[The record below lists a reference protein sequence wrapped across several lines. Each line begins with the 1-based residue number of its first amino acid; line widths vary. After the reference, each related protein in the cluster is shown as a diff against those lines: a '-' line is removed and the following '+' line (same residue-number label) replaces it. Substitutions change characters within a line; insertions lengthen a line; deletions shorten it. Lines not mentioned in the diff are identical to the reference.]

1 MILDLIAALIIT
13 YGFYRGYSNGLINT
27 VVDTLSIVVALVVAP
42 KFSPILIDYLQDAVN
57 MNPAFEFVLGFL
69 IVFFVVML
77 VLRFIG
83 DKMEDL
89 LKAIKLNFINQ
100 IAGGVL
106 LGFVFSFCIGLLLVL
121 LTNLKVINEGFASES
136 TLYEYLVKIS
146 EEGGWIFDGFKNL
159 FSEFWTKF
167 IDTMDSVK
175 ENLSDN

>member
-27 VVDTLSIVVALVVAP
+27 VVDTLSILVALVVAL

-57 MNPAFEFVLGFL
+57 LNPAFEFVLGFL

-100 IAGGVL
+100 ILGGVL

-121 LTNLKVINEGFASES
+121 LTNLKVISEENASES
-136 TLYEYLVKIS
+136 TLYDYLIRVS
-146 EEGGWIFDGFKNL
+146 EEGGWIFEGFKNL

-167 IDTMDSVK
+167 IDTMESVK

>member
-27 VVDTLSIVVALVVAP
+27 AVDTLSILVALVVAL

-57 MNPAFEFVLGFL
+57 LNPAFEFVLGFL

-100 IAGGVL
+100 ILGGVL

-121 LTNLKVINEGFASES
+121 LTNLKVISEENASES
-136 TLYEYLVKIS
+136 TLYDYLIRVS
-146 EEGGWIFDGFKNL
+146 EEGGWIFEGFKNL

-167 IDTMDSVK
+167 IDTMESVK